1 MKRTILPG
9 DTVILSGSN
18 GLGRGKFYVLEADGH
33 ELYVQGPN
41 GVTYTARA
49 KGAKVVR

>member
-1 MKRTILPG
+1 MKNILPG
-9 DTVILSGSN
+9 DTVILDPKN
-18 GLGRGKFYVLEADGH
+18 GLGRGKFYVLEVDDG

-41 GVTYTARA
+41 GVTYTTRA